1 MFQRS
6 IDTIWIKND
15 KDVWGVYVIRCF
27 QCCTWLDSFPFE
39 FTAMSIVKQGSSNQ
53 GQIRAYTMNLG
64 LKHLDMD
71 WLLAMYVS
79 EKQMIQMFPFHDFRN
94 VRNLR
99 KVYTWSKVVQ
109 LTRISQSATAFPATL
124 DQQLDCTI
132 RNFFAKKT
140 CNYDYIRL
148 IWIKRSFYNP

>member
-1 MFQRS
+1 
-6 IDTIWIKND
+6 
-15 KDVWGVYVIRCF
+15 
-27 QCCTWLDSFPFE
+27 
-39 FTAMSIVKQGSSNQ
+39 MSIVKQGSSNQ

-99 KVYTWSKVVQ
+99 KVYT
-109 LTRISQSATAFPATL
+109 
-124 DQQLDCTI
+124 
-132 RNFFAKKT
+132 
-140 CNYDYIRL
+140 
-148 IWIKRSFYNP
+148 